1 MLNAQ
6 VFSHCIVWTSEL
18 SQSQR
23 GTERD
28 CTCVVV
34 SSWGIL
40 ESVALRHST
49 VSLPP
54 FHLQVQCWGQWP
66 RVEDSWTQN
75 SSMEW
80 ELCRQNYTDWTRE
93 FLHSFKKDGHLLMQN
108 MLYSA
113 RLKEPQGTTATERA
127 SCEVEV
133 KYFSLFYLLCQCHLV
148 EVELCEVCKVWP
160 RTNTN

>member
-1 MLNAQ
+1 MLNAP

-18 SQSQR
+18 SQFQR

-34 SSWGIL
+34 SSCGIL

-66 RVEDSWTQN
+66 RVEDS
-75 SSMEW
+75 
-80 ELCRQNYTDWTRE
+80 
-93 FLHSFKKDGHLLMQN
+93 
-108 MLYSA
+108 
-113 RLKEPQGTTATERA
+113 
-127 SCEVEV
+127 
-133 KYFSLFYLLCQCHLV
+133 
-148 EVELCEVCKVWP
+148 
-160 RTNTN
+160 

>member
-1 MLNAQ
+1 
-6 VFSHCIVWTSEL
+6 
-18 SQSQR
+18 
-23 GTERD
+23 
-28 CTCVVV
+28 
-34 SSWGIL
+34 
-40 ESVALRHST
+40 
-49 VSLPP
+49 
-54 FHLQVQCWGQWP
+54 
-66 RVEDSWTQN
+66 
-75 SSMEW
+75 
-80 ELCRQNYTDWTRE
+80 
-93 FLHSFKKDGHLLMQN
+93 MQN

>member
-1 MLNAQ
+1 MLA
-6 VFSHCIVWTSEL
+6 S
-18 SQSQR
+18 
-23 GTERD
+23 

-34 SSWGIL
+34 SSCGIL

-75 SSMEW
+75 LSMEW
-80 ELCRQNYTDWTRE
+80 EICRQNYTDWSRE

-113 RLKEPQGTTATERA
+113 WLKEPPGYDCHRKSKLWSWSKIFFFILLAMSMSSCWSGTLRGLQSLAEN
-127 SCEVEV
+127 
-133 KYFSLFYLLCQCHLV
+133 KYKLIIIISKM
-148 EVELCEVCKVWP
+148 VCLK
-160 RTNTN
+160 TKT